1 MGSKLVAFEY
11 DGEATHND
19 RSDEDVPQSLYI
31 MDDSHTI
38 LNLWQEENS
47 VDYVVRKTYSFA
59 HHKKKKELVDLQE

>member
-1 MGSKLVAFEY
+1 
-11 DGEATHND
+11 
-19 RSDEDVPQSLYI
+19 
-31 MDDSHTI
+31 MDDTHSI